1 MDVRGPGGKKQIS
14 YSNIAVGELAA
25 KAACDLAQPILTGL
39 FATFR
44 RWDYKNLAL
53 TAALLT
59 SSHARIK
66 VS

>member
-25 KAACDLAQPILTGL
+25 KAVCDLAQPILTGP

-44 RWDYKNLAL
+44 RWDYESL
-53 TAALLT
+53 TLNVALLM